1 LNYVKG
7 ELFQEII
14 DLGPFNEKYSTHFI
28 FQIISAIN
36 YCHKMKIIL
45 KWNAKSKNSR
55 FWYFEK
61 LVEKGH
67 VQRKLIESNYYI
79 APEVLKKHYIFGKIK
94 KAYNTKLRNKKA
106 LKLI

>member
-1 LNYVKG
+1 MKNI
-7 ELFQEII
+7 QHII
-14 DLGPFNEKYSTHFI
+14 FSKLYP
-28 FQIISAIN
+28 IN

-45 KWNAKSKNSR
+45 KLNGMPRIKIADFGTS
-55 FWYFEK
+55 K

-67 VQRKLIESNYYI
+67 VQRKLIGSNYYI
-79 APEVLKKHYIFGKIK
+79 AQEVLKKHYIFGKIK